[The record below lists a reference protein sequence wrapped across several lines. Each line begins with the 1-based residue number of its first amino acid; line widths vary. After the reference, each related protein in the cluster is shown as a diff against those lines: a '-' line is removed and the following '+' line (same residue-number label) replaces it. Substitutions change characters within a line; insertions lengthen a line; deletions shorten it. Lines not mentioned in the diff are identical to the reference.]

1 MDTFDYS
8 VIIFFLVILL
18 LIVAIYAYLLWLNLK
33 KIKQRFASLRKDTDA
48 LDLQVEA
55 LKLLINKY
63 KSSFPPT
70 IREDIDLECQNASEK
85 SWFASN
91 KQEAQSS
98 SLNEK
103 RWNVLREWVNRNF

>member
-1 MDTFDYS
+1 MDTFDYC

-55 LKLLINKY
+55 FKLLINKY
-63 KSSFPPT
+63 RTSFPPT
-70 IREDIDLECQNASEK
+70 IREDIDLECQNASER
-85 SWFASN
+85 SWNSPNEQAGKN
-91 KQEAQSS
+91 AAYE
-98 SLNEK
+98 EK